1 MAAKLQELTKSY
13 AHRKRVAVIGEDL
26 SLQVLAIMN
35 QIDKVLADFQKVVTD
50 PVLMEELTAAAGGSH
65 LEYSQ
70 AIAMILTEAKMK
82 VEALG

>member
-1 MAAKLQELTKSY
+1 MGTKLEELTQSY
-13 AHRKRVAVIGEDL
+13 GHRKRIAIVGEDL

-35 QIDKVLADFQKVVTD
+35 QIDKVLVDFGKVTQD
-50 PVLMEELTAAAGGSH
+50 PVLMKELTEAAGGSH

-70 AIAMILTEAKMK
+70 AVAMILSEAKMK